1 MGSQIRWYPFF
12 SHPALG
18 PIQGHKGHNYFIS
31 NLGQI
36 EIIFSVSALTPSG
49 KPLERLI
56 SSFAPIGMLDLS
68 SPLALTPS
76 VKVGLRLKGTIES
89 LY

>member
-1 MGSQIRWYPFF
+1 
-12 SHPALG
+12 
-18 PIQGHKGHNYFIS
+18 
-31 NLGQI
+31 LGQI

-68 SPLALTPS
+68 SPLALCKSGPK
-76 VKVGLRLKGTIES
+76 VKGNH
-89 LY
+89 